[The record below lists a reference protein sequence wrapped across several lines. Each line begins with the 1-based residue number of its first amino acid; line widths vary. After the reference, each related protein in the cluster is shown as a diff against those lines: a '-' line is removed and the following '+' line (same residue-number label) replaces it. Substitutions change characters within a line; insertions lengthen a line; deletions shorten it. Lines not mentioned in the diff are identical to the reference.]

1 MSVGVMRLTDP
12 AGYLPGVPSCGDPNP
27 EWFNSDAARDAHAA
41 RAGLAF
47 MVNATPATGVTLT
60 HPAATKE
67 QNRLPLE
74 TLVDPG
80 ANVAMVTYDGA
91 KRKGWPLRE
100 VETALFPAVGGRT
113 SIKHCVDNVGAVY
126 AQGTTNERTVP
137 GLLTLVTESI
147 SNTNA
152 EFLLP
157 ENAQK
162 EACAFVDP
170 HLHVLRFKPRYGV
183 NGSTDP
189 ALCNLPVQ
197 FRYLSAQVAAPSTAV
212 ADMSA

>member
-1 MSVGVMRLTDP
+1 MRLSTDP
-12 AGYLPGVPSCGDPNP
+12 AGYLAGVPVCGDPAP
-27 EWFNSDAARDAHAA
+27 EWFSSDVARNAHAA

-47 MVNATPATGVTLT
+47 MVNATPASGVTLT
-60 HPAATKE
+60 HPAATPE
-67 QNRLPLE
+67 QNKLSLQ

-91 KRKGWPLRE
+91 ARKGWPLRN
-100 VETALFPAVGGRT
+100 VDTALFPAVGGRT
-113 SIKHCVDNVGAVY
+113 PIKHCVDNVGAVY
-126 AQGTTNERTVP
+126 AQGTANERTVP

-189 ALCNLPVQ
+189 SLCNLPVQ
-197 FRYLSAQVAAPSTAV
+197 FRYLSSQVAVPSA
-212 ADMSA
+212 ASLSA